1 MDRMLVVVFD
11 NETKAYEGEKALL
24 QLDNEGSIT
33 LYAHKVV
40 VKQADNTV
48 QVKEGRGRGPVGT
61 LVGTVLGS
69 LIGLLSGP
77 AGAAIGAASGLAAG
91 GLADLNNAR
100 IGRDFVEDVN
110 KQLAPNKVAVI
121 AEVKED
127 WTTPVDSRMESIGGV
142 VYRRALSEVRDTIH
156 DENIKAMKADLAQ
169 MKAERAKAKA
179 DRDKARLE
187 EKIKQLETKIQ
198 VEQQKAKDQREAAA
212 RESEAKIQM
221 LKAKEAALKSKVA
234 KAS

>member
-69 LIGLLSGP
+69 L
-77 AGAAIGAASGLAAG
+77 
-91 GLADLNNAR
+91 
-100 IGRDFVEDVN
+100 VEDVN